1 MTEKELQ
8 MQQKKEVQ
16 QSGEPTRP
24 IRQFVPSVDIYE
36 SSDTVGLFV
45 EMPGVDYKGIDID
58 LDDGTLT
65 ITGTM
70 KDMEIE
76 DENIL
81 MKEYESGQ
89 YVRKFSISET
99 IDQEKITAS
108 MRNGMLKLTLPK
120 VEPAKPRKIDVKAY

>member
-76 DENIL
+76 NENIL

>member
-1 MTEKELQ
+1 MTEKELK
-8 MQQKKEVQ
+8 MQEKKEVQ

-24 IRQFVPSVDIYE
+24 IRQFVPAVDIYE
-36 SSDTVGLFV
+36 TSDTVGLFV
-45 EMPGVDYKGIDID
+45 EMPGVDNRGVDID

-70 KDMEIE
+70 KEPDIE
-76 DENIL
+76 NENIL
-81 MKEYESGQ
+81 MREYESGQ

-99 IDQEKITAS
+99 IDQEKISAS

-120 VEPAKPRKIDVKAY
+120 VEPAKPRKIAVQAY